1 MCHITGTF
9 GRAGWPLPM
18 MEIEYPMNVEGVK
31 WFARFFLE
39 GEVCPK
45 LKRFVPILLS
55 TPGSVNKSWAK
66 YVFACYFKCYN
77 SLVNIIR

>member
-9 GRAGWPLPM
+9 GRAGWSLPM

-66 YVFACYFKCYN
+66 YVFACYLKCYN